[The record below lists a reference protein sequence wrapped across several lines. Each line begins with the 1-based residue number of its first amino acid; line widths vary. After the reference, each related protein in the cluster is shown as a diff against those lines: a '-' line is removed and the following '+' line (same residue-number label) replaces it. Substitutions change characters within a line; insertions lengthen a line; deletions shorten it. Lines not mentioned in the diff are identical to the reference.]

1 MKWFSAFI
9 VVLFVFV
16 AFIPAEEVSSS
27 NQNNPDIFIRVPV
40 ANSEEAEKL
49 IDLGVQVELNMVV
62 NGIVEGF
69 VSQCNLEQVRDAG
82 FAVTVV
88 EPEVGQAGR
97 KPWYDFDDVVGLL
110 TGWVEDY
117 PEMTLFDTAGY
128 SINGKPVIQFKLWGS
143 PDTAARQRIYFSG
156 ACHGNEKIG
165 TETCMLI
172 ISYLLENYSSDPDVK
187 DLVDRSDFVFHP
199 ILNVDG
205 FTSSSQ
211 GRRTLANGNDPNRAF
226 GWKLGGKSSDGSLPY
241 QWPEIKTYLY
251 PMIEAPSYLSL
262 DYHAGMKA
270 TLDPFFAPVS
280 GGVMDDDAYS
290 KIGNVYPPYS
300 GSMTRWEEV
309 YILETRG
316 GGVACDGS
324 YGKCGNISILPECCN
339 HYPPENDIEE
349 ISGYHMEKFF
359 DCIEEM
365 QKGVCGRLRDARDN
379 SPVFG
384 RIQVVGNG
392 AATVSDP
399 RSGAF
404 YKYIP
409 SPSGTFD
416 VTVFANGYKPAT
428 KSVQA
433 NSNSF
438 AKVDFALEYDPDL
451 KFSALSV
458 DVVGLDNE
466 ISQSDIYS
474 CLQSPDNEGTEID
487 GFIVVDFGAKTPVT
501 DQDGAEDLTVYGTS
515 GNYTVSIHYDVDK
528 IIDGEGVELG
538 SGQGAKSFDLSGAGI
553 DSARWV
559 RIDAGSAA
567 TIDAFEAAPR
577 EIPTA
582 ISSYSV
588 KSSHDNTIK
597 LISPAGLGRHI
608 LLQTF
613 LPKGPFAVT
622 VYDLKG
628 RLVST
633 LASGNVK
640 KSGLQSFYWNGL
652 GENGFPCSSGTYV
665 FHIKCTK
672 GERTTKSLIVW

>member
-1 MKWFSAFI
+1 MKWFILLFI
-9 VVLFVFV
+9 IFFVYLTC
-16 AFIPAEEVSSS
+16 IHAEKASTV
-27 NQNNPDIFIRVPV
+27 NQNNPDIFVKIPV
-40 ANSEEAEKL
+40 NSPEEAEEL
-49 IDLGVQVELNMVV
+49 VDLGVQIELNMVV
-62 NGIVEGF
+62 NGVAEGF
-69 VSQCNLEQVRDAG
+69 VSPNNLELVRDAG
-82 FAVTVV
+82 FTVTVV
-88 EPEVGQAGR
+88 EPEEIYTGR

-110 TGWVEDY
+110 TDWNEEY
-117 PEMTLFDTAGY
+117 PEMTHFDTAGY
-128 SINGKPVIQFKLWGS
+128 SINGKPVLQFRLSGS

-172 ISYLLENYSSDPDVK
+172 ISYLLENYSSDPEVK
-187 DLVDRSDFVFHP
+187 ELVDRSDFVFHP

-241 QWPEIKTYLY
+241 QWPEMKTYLY

-270 TLDPFFAPVS
+270 TLDPFFAPVN
-280 GGVMDDDAYS
+280 GGVLDKDAYS
-290 KIGNVYPPYS
+290 KIGDVYPPMS
-300 GSMTRWEEV
+300 QIERWEEV
-309 YILETRG
+309 YIIETRG

-324 YGKCGNISILPECCN
+324 YGKCGNISLLPEECN
-339 HYPPENDIEE
+339 HYPPESDIER
-349 ISGYHMEKFF
+349 ISQYHMDKFL
-359 DCIEEM
+359 DVIDEM
-365 QKGVCGRLRDARDN
+365 QKGVYGRITDARDG
-379 SPVFG
+379 SPVYG
-384 RIQVVGNG
+384 RIQVKDNG
-392 AATVSDP
+392 AATMSDP

-433 NSNSF
+433 NSGGF
-438 AKVDFALEYDPDL
+438 ANVDFELEYDADL
-451 KFSALSV
+451 KFCAASV

-466 ISQSDIYS
+466 ISQSEIYS
-474 CLQSPDNEGTEID
+474 CLESPDSEGTDID

-501 DQDGAEDLTVYGTS
+501 DQDGAEDLTVHGTS
-515 GNYTVSIHYDVDK
+515 GTYTVSIHYDVDK

-538 SGQGAKSFDLSGAGI
+538 SGSGTKSFDLSSAGI

-559 RIDAGSAA
+559 RIDASSTA

-582 ISSYSV
+582 VSSYSV
-588 KSSHDNTIK
+588 KASHDNTIK

-628 RLVST
+628 RPVST

-640 KSGLQSFYWNGL
+640 KSGLQSFYWDGL
-652 GENGFPCSSGTYV
+652 GENGFPCSNGTYV

-672 GERTTKSLIVW
+672 GERTVKSLIVW